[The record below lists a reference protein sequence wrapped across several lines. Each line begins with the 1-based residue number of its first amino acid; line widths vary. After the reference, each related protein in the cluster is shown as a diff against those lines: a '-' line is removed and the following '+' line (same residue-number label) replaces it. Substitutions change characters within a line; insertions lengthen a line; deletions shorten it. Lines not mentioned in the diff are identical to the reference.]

1 MQYDRDL
8 RRGRHAAAIAA
19 IVNAAAALHHATAG
33 NWLIAVVAAGW
44 TAACVLIM
52 ELFKA
57 HQRTRDELK
66 QVAAAMIAAGV
77 LAPRSVTRNVV
88 APGAID
94 DPRLPPHSVN

>member
-8 RRGRHAAAIAA
+8 RRGRHVAALSA
-19 IVNAAAALHHATAG
+19 IVNAAAALHLASVGDWVHAACAALWTAG
-33 NWLIAVVAAGW
+33 CLF
-44 TAACVLIM
+44 IM
-52 ELFKA
+52 ALFKA
-57 HQRTRDELK
+57 NQRTRDEVK
-66 QVAAAMIAAGV
+66 QVAAVISAGV